1 MKLIELQGYKE
12 HPAYQAV
19 KSLDQSPKKVW
30 DRTTSYNPVSMKT
43 IEDEL
48 GKLGW
53 AVAGNGFFATV
64 FIHPSKDYVLKI
76 FYKDSGYKVYAK
88 IIAAYQHNPHVPQ
101 LRGKLH
107 MLAKDVYVI
116 RMERLQPLSR
126 EHDPILKQYTPP
138 YPSDSSSYGWR
149 FGGKAGPCVED
160 VFSDDNREFL
170 ADHWPDLYD
179 LMNVISSKAPAWDDM
194 HSLNVMKRG
203 KILVVTDPLATL
215 D

>member
-1 MKLIELQGYKE
+1 MKLKELQGYKE

-19 KSLDQSPKKVW
+19 KSLDQSPKKGW
-30 DRTTSYNPVSMKT
+30 DRLTSYNPVSMKT

-76 FYKDSGYKVYAK
+76 FYKDSGYKIYAK
-88 IIAAYQHNPHVPQ
+88 IIAAYQHNAHVPK

-116 RMERLQPLSR
+116 RMERLQPLAR
-126 EHDPILKQYTPP
+126 EHDPILKQYADP
-138 YPSDSSSYGWR
+138 YLDPLM
-149 FGGKAGPCVED
+149 GGTAGPCVED
-160 VFSDDNREFL
+160 VFSSGNREFL
-170 ADHWPDLYD
+170 ADRWPDLYD
-179 LMNVISSKAPAWDDM
+179 LMNVISSKSPSNWDDM

-203 KILVVTDPLATL
+203 KILVITDPLATL